1 MATQIEEMFVKISAD
16 VDDLRKGM
24 AEARESVKS
33 SSKKINSDVNILTSS
48 FMRWGL
54 AIMGA
59 RRALREVTQALA
71 RMDQIAKQATSIS
84 MSTKALGGMQHAAAL
99 AGVNVQQLSISL
111 NSMVRNLGLAA
122 MGTGEAKVALKN
134 MGLNLKELLRM
145 SPSQQ
150 FEAIADGLK
159 KLGTSTERSAAA
171 TRIFGESGQR
181 MMVMLEQGADGL
193 RRSRKEAE
201 RYGLALDEIDLRKI
215 ENTTDAVTRMEAE
228 WAGFVNKMV
237 VEYSPE
243 IIGAIDLITDAGL
256 HLSKIY
262 KGIQFVFTEVGQIGI
277 LIAGEI
283 SHYFHTMTNAI
294 TDGLNVLIEGYNAVA
309 TRLGQG
315 TISRLVTQDL
325 EKIGDSFV
333 TARAL
338 MMIKG
343 TDLLKEIGAINDEL
357 QTRQDERDEERL
369 DRMIEAANRKAQ
381 ILREE
386 VQGHKDADDAKT
398 TATEAGSKTRQRL
411 AERAASSIIGNL
423 RTIVN
428 ASGADAEQQLR
439 MTKALGIAEAIVN
452 TATAVTNII
461 REYGGRPAM
470 QATLVSLAV
479 AAGAAQIATIRATEL
494 EGGGSV
500 SGGSAASSAAA
511 GAAQEDAQ
519 RVTNVTV
526 VGDQF
531 GPEHFRHLIEG
542 INDAQEDGTRINLV
556 S

>member
-1 MATQIEEMFVKISAD
+1 
-16 VDDLRKGM
+16 
-24 AEARESVKS
+24 
-33 SSKKINSDVNILTSS
+33 
-48 FMRWGL
+48 
-54 AIMGA
+54 
-59 RRALREVTQALA
+59 
-71 RMDQIAKQATSIS
+71 
-84 MSTKALGGMQHAAAL
+84 
-99 AGVNVQQLSISL
+99 
-111 NSMVRNLGLAA
+111 
-122 MGTGEAKVALKN
+122 
-134 MGLNLKELLRM
+134 
-145 SPSQQ
+145 
-150 FEAIADGLK
+150 
-159 KLGTSTERSAAA
+159 
-171 TRIFGESGQR
+171 
-181 MMVMLEQGADGL
+181 
-193 RRSRKEAE
+193 
-201 RYGLALDEIDLRKI
+201 
-215 ENTTDAVTRMEAE
+215 
-228 WAGFVNKMV
+228 
-237 VEYSPE
+237 
-243 IIGAIDLITDAGL
+243 
-256 HLSKIY
+256 
-262 KGIQFVFTEVGQIGI
+262 
-277 LIAGEI
+277 
-283 SHYFHTMTNAI
+283 MTNAI

-325 EKIGDSFV
+325 EKIGDSFD

-338 MMIKG
+338 LIGKG
-343 TDLLKEIGAINDEL
+343 TCLLKEIRAINDEL
-357 QTRQDERDEERL
+357 QKRQDERDEERL

-428 ASGADAEQQLR
+428 ASGASAEQQLR
-439 MTKALGIAEAIVN
+439 MSKALGIAEAIVN

-479 AAGAAQIATIRATEL
+479 ATGAAQIATIRATEL